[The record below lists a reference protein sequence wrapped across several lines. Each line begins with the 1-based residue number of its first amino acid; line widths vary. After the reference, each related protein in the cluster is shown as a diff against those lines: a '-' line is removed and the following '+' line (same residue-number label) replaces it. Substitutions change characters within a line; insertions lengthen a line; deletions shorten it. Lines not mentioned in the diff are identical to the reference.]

1 MLNIIGDIIMT
12 VLGYL
17 KADWY
22 ILLIGIL
29 LAVCINVYVDTN
41 KLKKFLER
49 KAGLSVPG
57 AVAFG
62 ALTPLC
68 ACGTM
73 AVLISMFVSAMPWG
87 PVMAFLISSPLTSP
101 SEFMFETAFFGSK
114 FAIAMLVASIIL
126 GILAGFLAHFL
137 DKKTN
142 FFKGQFRMGKT
153 KATSCCG
160 EKSLSNSSCC
170 ESKSMNTSSCCGE
183 KKITTQGPYFNEENV
198 TTQGLCSCEE
208 KVVNRNVCSCE
219 EGFAVQKSYFGEEN
233 IAAQCSCCSEEKA
246 VIKVKGCCKSN
257 MPTFIQKYKL
267 DKLAKEFINIGLK
280 KVLLYF
286 VIFISIGRVV
296 EMIIPKEWIMS
307 LFGEN
312 RSYSVPLAATIGLP
326 LYLNSSSA
334 LPLLRIFINSGA
346 GQGAVL
352 AFLIAGK
359 ATGAPVI
366 AGMST
371 FLKKRAMLYYVGF
384 IYIGAIIAGYVAQ
397 YFIG

>member
-1 MLNIIGDIIMT
+1 MIGIIRDIVMT

-29 LAVCINVYVDTN
+29 LAVGINVYVDTN

-62 ALTPLC
+62 AFTPLC

-114 FAIAMLVASIIL
+114 FAIAMVVSSVIL
-126 GILAGFLAHFL
+126 GVSSGFIAHL
-137 DKKTN
+137 LEMKTN
-142 FFKGQFRMGKT
+142 FFKGQFRMEKT
-153 KATSCCG
+153 NEPVCCG
-160 EKSLSNSSCC
+160 ETKEAKNTCCDEIKPSSSACC
-170 ESKSMNTSSCCGE
+170 EPKSMKINTCCGE
-183 KKITTQGPYFNEENV
+183 QDILPQD
-198 TTQGLCSCEE
+198 
-208 KVVNRNVCSCE
+208 
-219 EGFAVQKSYFGEEN
+219 
-233 IAAQCSCCSEEKA
+233 SCCSKEEIAATKNN
-246 VIKVKGCCKSN
+246 CCGSDSSESTKSA
-257 MPTFIQKYKL
+257 FIQKYKL
-267 DKLAKEFINIGLK
+267 DKFAQEFVNIGIK

-286 VIFISIGRVV
+286 VIFIAIGRVV

-307 LFGEN
+307 LFGN
-312 RSYSVPLAATIGLP
+312 NNSYSIPLAATIGLP
-326 LYLNSSSA
+326 LYLNDSSA
-334 LPLLRIFINSGA
+334 LPLLKSFMNSGA

-366 AGMST
+366 AGMAT
-371 FLKKRAMLYYVGF
+371 FLKKRAMLFYVGY
-384 IYIGAIIAGYVAQ
+384 IYMGAIISGYIFQ
-397 YFIG
+397 IFIK